1 LGTGEKGPRAIRALS
16 DPIGA
21 AMSQPWYIAIAVS
34 VVTGVVTALV
44 TAFLQHRSASRLE
57 RQRAAEIR
65 RQDQQ
70 RAEHSAA
77 LEQVKAD
84 LGKLTELST
93 SSERKR
99 ADVAAEVL
107 VAVLRMLDA
116 LEGATSLGMFTQP
129 SGVDR
134 SDRAARQRAAT
145 LEVEAREASVKPYA
159 EEFRRAWHM
168 AHVFLPDD
176 VLEVMSRI
184 NTLRREILA
193 NQQSHAFF
201 VDDPS
206 SGSHQF
212 YLQGY
217 GDQPQKKLAALRDQA
232 NALLRPIAQ
241 LGRTG

>member
-1 LGTGEKGPRAIRALS
+1 
-16 DPIGA
+16 
-21 AMSQPWYIAIAVS
+21 MSQPWYVAITVS
-34 VVTGVVTALV
+34 VLTGFVTALV
-44 TAFLQHRSASRLE
+44 TAFLQHRSALRLE
-57 RQRAAEIR
+57 RQRAADIR

-116 LEGATSLGMFTQP
+116 LEGATSLGKFTDS

-134 SDRAARQRAAT
+134 SNRAARQQAARI
-145 LEVEAREASVKPYA
+145 EAEARAESVNPYD

-168 AHVFLPDD
+168 SEVFLPED
-176 VLEVMSRI
+176 VRDLMAGI
-184 NTLRREILA
+184 NGVRREILA
-193 NQQSHAFF
+193 NQSSYA
-201 VDDPS
+201 DDLGDPS
-206 SGSHQF
+206 GAASQFHQ
-212 YLQGY
+212 QGY
-217 GDQPQKKLAALRDQA
+217 GQRPNKKLSDLRGQA
-232 NALLRPIAQ
+232 KALLRPIAQ
-241 LGRTG
+241 LGRVF